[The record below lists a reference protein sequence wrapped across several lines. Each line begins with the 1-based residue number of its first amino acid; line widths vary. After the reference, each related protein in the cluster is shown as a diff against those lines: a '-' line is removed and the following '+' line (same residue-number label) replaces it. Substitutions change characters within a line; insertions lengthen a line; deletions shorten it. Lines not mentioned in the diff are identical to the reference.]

1 MEKVFGRNLWVLG
14 IAIFLFAGVSAIL
27 MLNVGQAE
35 GQILRSACKF
45 GEAKTF
51 DPHMATGSQDR
62 IVVEM
67 IFNGL
72 LRYNPGNMTTEG
84 IEPDL
89 AKAIPVSKMLPG
101 GRQEWIISLN
111 PGVKSHPYDGK
122 PGYEITS
129 EDVIYSFKR
138 AADKKFS
145 AFSGDYSGMTFEAP
159 DKYTVKITLETPTS
173 VALFLPKI
181 VNRGGG
187 LIVCKKPLEEKGNE
201 WFKTHP
207 VGTGPFIYK
216 DYKPMEKV
224 VLERHKE
231 YFKGTPKLQGF
242 EFFYMPDLS
251 SRDMAFQKG
260 ETDVIEGPRDDVWA
274 EKMQKIPGTVLQT
287 ILGFDTL
294 LVHFNMSIKPLD
306 SLKVRQ
312 AIAYALNRKEFIFL
326 YGPKTTKELY
336 SPVPVGQQGLSREEC
351 AKENLLYEHD
361 LDKAKRLLA
370 EAGYPKGFSLDVFTS
385 ESESYQRAYEL
396 MQAQLKKIGITLK
409 ISVVDHSTFH
419 TRIRQNLNPIVMY
432 IAMRPNADVI
442 LTQYFHSASIVAIG
456 KRPITNFS
464 HLGAVDANGDGVVD
478 SIDSLIENAG
488 KERDTKK
495 QVEIWNEAQK
505 RVLQH
510 LAAYPVVSLGTLFA
524 NKSYV
529 DWGYTPT
536 NLTDGL
542 RATENTQLLKK

>member
-1 MEKVFGRNLWVLG
+1 MGKRFARNLWGLG
-14 IAIFLFAGVSAIL
+14 VAVFLFAGVPAIL
-27 MLNVGQAE
+27 MLDVGQAE

-51 DPHMATGSQDR
+51 DPHMATGSPDR
-62 IVVEM
+62 VIVEM

-72 LRYNPGNMTTEG
+72 LRYNPGNMTTED

-89 AKAIPVSKMLPG
+89 AKTIPVPKILPN
-101 GRQEWIISLN
+101 GRQEWVISLN
-111 PGVKSHPYDGK
+111 SGVKSHPYDGK
-122 PGYEITS
+122 AGYEITS
-129 EDVIYSFKR
+129 EDVVYSFKR

-145 AFSGDYSGMTFEAP
+145 AFSGDYSGMTFEAV
-159 DKYTVKITLETPTS
+159 DKYTIKITLETPTS
-173 VALFLPKI
+173 ASLFLPKI

-201 WFKTHP
+201 WFRSNP
-207 VGTGPFIYK
+207 VGTGPFVYK
-216 DYKPMEKV
+216 SYKPMEKV
-224 VLERHKE
+224 VLERHRE
-231 YFKGTPKLQGF
+231 YFKGSPKLQGF

-260 ETDVIEGPRDDVWA
+260 EIDVIEGPRDDLWA
-274 EKMQKIPGTVLQT
+274 EKMKKIPGTVLQT

-294 LVHFNMSIKPLD
+294 LVHFNMSIKPLNQ
-306 SLKVRQ
+306 LKVRQ
-312 AIAYALNRKEFIFL
+312 AMAYAMNRKEFIFL
-326 YGPKTTKELY
+326 YGPTTTKALY
-336 SPVPVGQQGLSREEC
+336 SPVPTGQQGLSQEEI
-351 AKENLLYEHD
+351 AKENLLYEHA
-361 LDKAKRLLA
+361 LDKAKQLLA

-419 TRIRQNLNPIVMY
+419 TRIRQNLNPIVIY

-456 KRPITNFS
+456 KKPITNFS
-464 HLGAVDANGDGVVD
+464 HMGAVDANGDGVVD

-495 QVEIWNEAQK
+495 QMEMWNEAQK
-505 RVLQH
+505 RVLQY
-510 LAAYPVVSLGTLFA
+510 LAAYPVVALGTLFA

-529 DWGYTPT
+529 DWGYTPI
-536 NLTDGL
+536 NLTDGF
-542 RATENTQLLKK
+542 RATENTQLIKK

>member
-1 MEKVFGRNLWVLG
+1 MGKRFGRNVWRLG
-14 IAIFLFAGVSAIL
+14 IAVLLFAAVPTIL
-27 MLNVGQAE
+27 MLNAAQAE
-35 GQILRSACKF
+35 AQILRSACKF

-51 DPHMATGSQDR
+51 DPHMATGSPDR

-72 LRYNPGNMTTEG
+72 LRYKPGNMTTEG

-89 AKAIPVSKMLPG
+89 AKTMPVQKILSN
-101 GRQEWIISLN
+101 GRQEWMITLN
-111 PGVKSHPYDGK
+111 SGVKSHPYDGK
-122 PGYEITS
+122 AGYEITS
-129 EDVIYSFKR
+129 EDVVYSFKR

-145 AFSGDYSGMTFEAP
+145 AFSGDYSGMTFEAF
-159 DKYTVKITLETPTS
+159 DKYTVKITLETPISTS
-173 VALFLPKI
+173 LFLPKI

-187 LIVCKKPLEEKGNE
+187 LIVCKKPLEEKGND
-201 WFKTHP
+201 WFRTHP
-207 VGTGPFIYK
+207 VGTGPFVYQS
-216 DYKPMEKV
+216 YTPMEKV
-224 VLERHKE
+224 ILERHKE

-260 ETDVIEGPRDDVWA
+260 EIDVIEGPRDDAWA
-274 EKMQKIPGTVLQT
+274 EKMKKIPGTVLQT

-294 LVHFNMSIKPLD
+294 MIHFNMSIKPLD
-306 SLKVRQ
+306 NLKVRQ
-312 AIAYALNRKEFIFL
+312 AIAYALNRNEFIFL

-361 LDKAKRLLA
+361 LDKAKKLLA

-385 ESESYQRAYEL
+385 DSESYQRAYEL

-409 ISVVDHSTFH
+409 LSVVEHSTFH
-419 TRIRQNLNPIVMY
+419 TRIRQNLNPIVAY
-432 IAMRPNADVI
+432 IAMRANADVI
-442 LTQYFHSASIVAIG
+442 LTDYFHSASIVATG
-456 KRPITNFS
+456 KKPIINFS

-478 SIDSLIENAG
+478 SIDNLIENAA
-488 KERDTKK
+488 KERDAKK
-495 QVEIWNEAQK
+495 QVEMWNKAQK
-505 RVLQH
+505 VILQY

-524 NKSYV
+524 NKSSV
-529 DWGYTPT
+529 DWGYTPI
-536 NLTDGL
+536 NITDGL